1 MLCLIPTSW
10 LAFEFL
16 DLGAA
21 ITNGLFLELGPALS
35 SLFGAIPGLGAA
47 SGVVSILTQGT
58 LGVVSLIFFPLHW
71 SLYYRPDEV
80 AFAFAIILPW
90 LLTGT
95 LTSALFCKSAKQGFD
110 TGLAVG
116 LGYALGVG
124 LFPLLIQAILEAAAG
139 LSIDIIGVLDGI
151 FSGMTDLPYLL
162 AVVTACVEGG
172 IICGTFG
179 AFIGSLKYDPE
190 EMEEGK
196 KDKKEKEPEPTVS
209 ASDWSASSD
218 SSSDR
223 LDSPGGSEFCP
234 NCGTKV
240 LGGDA
245 FCPNCGAKM

>member
-35 SLFGAIPGLGAA
+35 SVFGAIPGLGGAA
-47 SGVVSILTQGT
+47 GLISVLTQGT

-71 SLYYRPDEV
+71 SLYYRPDEIS
-80 AFAFAIILPW
+80 FAIAIILPW

-95 LTSALFCKSAKQGFD
+95 ITSALFCKSAKQGFD
-110 TGLAVG
+110 SGLAVG
-116 LGYALGVG
+116 LGYAIGIG
-124 LFPLLIQAILEAAAG
+124 LIPILVETIATAAIG
-139 LSIDIIGVLDGI
+139 ITIDITGVFDGI
-151 FSGMTDLPYLL
+151 FTGMTDLPYVL
-162 AVVTACVEGG
+162 AVLTSCLEGG
-172 IICGTFG
+172 FICGVFG

-190 EMEEGK
+190 EMEGG
-196 KDKKEKEPEPTVS
+196 KKEKKKKAPEPSVS
-209 ASDWSASSD
+209 KKDW
-218 SSSDR
+218 SSSDDDTGDR
-223 LDSPGGSEFCP
+223 MDTPGGSEFCP

-240 LGGDA
+240 LGGDP